1 MGAERKTEGL
11 ENQKIQEIVLEE
23 GKLEVNIQATQGV
36 CSEFV
41 DDKGRS
47 KNVSIV
53 VSPLKVTA
61 NEEQSKIVVQT
72 GCNLWIAC
80 HNKGCYYSL
89 ASRQRK
95 Q

>member
-1 MGAERKTEGL
+1 M
-11 ENQKIQEIVLEE
+11 
-23 GKLEVNIQATQGV
+23 EVNLQAVQGA

-41 DDKGRS
+41 DDKG
-47 KNVSIV
+47 KKQTVSIV
-53 VSPLKVTA
+53 VAPLKLTA

-72 GCNLWIAC
+72 GCNLWKSC
-80 HNKGCYYSL
+80 RNEGCYYSM

>member
-1 MGAERKTEGL
+1 M
-11 ENQKIQEIVLEE
+11 Q
-23 GKLEVNIQATQGV
+23 VNIQATQGV

-41 DDKGRS
+41 DEKG
-47 KNVSIV
+47 KKQTVSII

-72 GCNLWIAC
+72 GCNLWKSC
-80 HNKGCYYSL
+80 HNKGCYYSM
-89 ASRQRK
+89 ASRERK